1 MIRLLFLFVTL
12 LVLSFGFECNNKL
25 FTYANSINIKNH
37 LSIDRFL
44 KLLAT
49 QKCGVN
55 IVYKDNIAKKIV
67 KEKMPYI
74 KVKDYTFF
82 QILDLILKQKGLFY
96 TLRNNTLSISYFKTK
111 TYKINFISSTRSG
124 KSNLDATDSRVTNT
138 YNFDFWSKIET
149 QLTDIL
155 QNTLSLDPNYDL
167 IALSNKDKGFFK
179 PVVEKD
185 SGLIVV
191 TGTMKQ
197 LNAVDKYI
205 NNLVNSLTKEVLI
218 DVHIYSVELS
228 KSHQTGI
235 NWASLNV
242 ALPSSSVTL
251 TGSNLFGKNSVFKTS
266 TFNAQAFVNFLAQ
279 SGNVNSIS
287 NPKIVTLNN
296 QKAIISVGDTIY
308 YKYASSVVT
317 DQNGN
322 PQTQYTI
329 DSKFVGVVLDITPQ
343 ISDNGNI
350 VLSISP
356 RISKFRDPTQ
366 INNPTRDMPP
376 DTTDNT
382 MLSIVKLKDNQTL
395 ILGGL
400 ITDDK
405 TFQVNG
411 VPILKEIPLIKY
423 LFSSREEITSKKELV
438 FVITPHIIDF
448 KHKKTL
454 RDLGFGK
461 VR

>member
-1 MIRLLFLFVTL
+1 MIRVVFLFIFVN
-12 LVLSFGFECNNKL
+12 FIFAFNCENKL
-25 FTYANSINIKNH
+25 FTYANSINIDNH
-37 LSIDRFL
+37 MSIRRFL
-44 KLLAT
+44 KLFAT
-49 QKCGVN
+49 QRCGVN
-55 IVYKDNIAKKIV
+55 IAYEDNIAKKIV
-67 KEKMPYI
+67 REKMPYI
-74 KVKDYTFF
+74 KVKDYTFY
-82 QILDLILKQKGLFY
+82 QMLNLILTQKGLFY
-96 TLRNNTLSISYFKTK
+96 SLKNNTLHISYFKTK
-111 TYKINFISSTRSG
+111 TYKINFISSTRTG
-124 KSNLDATDSRVTNT
+124 QSNLDATDSKVSNT
-138 YNFDFWSKIET
+138 YNFDFWSKIEN

-155 QNTLSLDPNYDL
+155 KNNLTLDPNYEL
-167 IALSNKDKGFFK
+167 VTFSNPIFFK
-179 PVVEKD
+179 PVVDKD
-185 SGLIVV
+185 SGIVLV

-205 NNLVNSLTKEVLI
+205 NNLIASLTKEVLI

-242 ALPSSSVTL
+242 QLPNNSVTL
-251 TGSNLFGKNSVFKTS
+251 TASNIAGKNSVFKS
-266 TFNAQAFVNFLAQ
+266 ATFNSQAFLNFLAQ
-279 SGNVNSIS
+279 NGNVNSVS

-308 YKYASSVVT
+308 YKYASSST
-317 DQNGN
+317 TSQTGA

-350 VLSISP
+350 ILSIAP
-356 RISKFRDPTQ
+356 RISKFRDPSQ
-366 INNPTRDMPP
+366 INNTARDMPP

-405 TFQVNG
+405 SFKANG
-411 VPILKEIPLIKY
+411 VPVLKEIPLIKY
-423 LFSSREEITSKKELV
+423 LFSSREEISSKKELV
-438 FVITPHIIDF
+438 FVITPHIISF
-448 KHKKTL
+448 NRKRTL

-461 VR
+461 VH